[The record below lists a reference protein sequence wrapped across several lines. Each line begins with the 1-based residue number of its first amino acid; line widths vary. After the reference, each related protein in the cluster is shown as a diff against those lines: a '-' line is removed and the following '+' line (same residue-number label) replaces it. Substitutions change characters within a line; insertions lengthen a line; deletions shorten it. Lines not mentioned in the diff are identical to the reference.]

1 MPSSSDTRPNDHIGK
16 DFWGHPAAAADLLNT
31 LIPQSGLDI
40 GLPRMYR
47 SELVDPV
54 PGLELQSKGSADTR
68 RVDFLYQLR
77 SPAQGR
83 VVGVVH
89 LEVQDRIEDNM
100 GARCADYR
108 HRLSEH
114 LRKTQ
119 QVGIEGMPVPI
130 CQLLVHTGRGAWPT
144 AQQPLCPS
152 RGGAGWLRYQL
163 VPLLDLGRYG
173 DAEWAAMSPETETET
188 FTCLTLLHRD
198 VKRLDL
204 GRAGL
209 SADYEGPLQ
218 KLFQQLYNL
227 SRARGWLNAD
237 LDGTVLR
244 WIVGSIVPP
253 EIRSRWNSL
262 QTLEDLAMSG
272 QALTAEIDDVL
283 DRVRLGGR
291 DEGRD
296 EGREEG
302 RDEGREE
309 ERRKSLLKVAG
320 PYLDERT
327 LTRCRAALEHRAL
340 PDLPDLEEVLG
351 IPTGPDV
358 ARQLER
364 VLLGA
369 DYVEPGNGQ
378 P

>member
-16 DFWGHPAAAADLLNT
+16 DFWGHPAAAADLMNT
-31 LIPQSGLDI
+31 LIPQSGLHI

-47 SELVDPV
+47 AELVEPV

-89 LEVQDRIEDNM
+89 LEVQDRIEANM
-100 GARCADYR
+100 GARCTEYR

-130 CQLLVHTGRGAWPT
+130 CQLLVHTGRGAWP
-144 AQQPLCPS
+144 ASQQPLCPS
-152 RGGAGWLRYQL
+152 WGGAGWIGYQL
-163 VPLLDLGRYG
+163 LPLLDLGRYG

-204 GRAGL
+204 GRVGL
-209 SADYEGPLQ
+209 SADHAGPLQ
-218 KLFQQLYNL
+218 NLFQQLYNL

-253 EIRSRWNSL
+253 EIRSRWDSL
-262 QTLEDLAMSG
+262 QTLEDLAMNG
-272 QALTAEIDDVL
+272 QALTSEIDDVL
-283 DRVRLGGR
+283 DRVRMDTR
-291 DEGRD
+291 AEVRA
-296 EGREEG
+296 EVVRE
-302 RDEGREE
+302 
-309 ERRKSLLKVAG
+309 SLLKVAG
-320 PYLDERT
+320 LYLDEST
-327 LTRCRAALEHRAL
+327 LTRCGAALEHRAL
-340 PDLPDLEEVLG
+340 PELPDLEEVLG
-351 IPTGPDV
+351 ILFGPDV
-358 ARQLER
+358 DRQLER